1 MRSKPPLWQE
11 RADQQLYLAKA
22 HGRNL
27 VRIEPS
33 AMPLVSNE
41 EKRLLFDTYFGHD
54 HE

>member
-1 MRSKPPLWQE
+1 MLQAPPLWQE

-22 HGRNL
+22 QGRNL
-27 VRIEPS
+27 VRIEPT
-33 AMPLVSNE
+33 AMPVVSND